1 LKQIVMLTAGAGLIA
16 MYEFRGLDNPW
27 RMAFGRFFKG
37 DEIPWATQLR
47 GGFGRLSGP
56 FAQAELAGMMLV
68 IATLLCLFLARNYH
82 WAERFRFMPALNLR
96 KSTIVVLLL
105 LLALFMTQS
114 RGPELGLIFA
124 IPIAFIGRSRRVLRT
139 ALIVVL
145 CMMVGGAVAYE
156 GLAKYASTKAPTSEQ
171 QETAAYRAVLFESY
185 LPRAEHSGPWGLG
198 PHFPTIGKYKSVDN
212 EYLFVALTDGYI
224 GLTSFLL
231 LCFGTVGS
239 LVAAALYNPEKLDR
253 AFAFTLLGIFL
264 GLCVTIATVYLGFQP
279 LIFFFLIIGWAQAV
293 RVRRA
298 PQPHAVFQQVY
309 T

>member
-1 LKQIVMLTAGAGLIA
+1 
-16 MYEFRGLDNPW
+16 
-27 RMAFGRFFKG
+27 
-37 DEIPWATQLR
+37 
-47 GGFGRLSGP
+47 
-56 FAQAELAGMMLV
+56 
-68 IATLLCLFLARNYH
+68 
-82 WAERFRFMPALNLR
+82 
-96 KSTIVVLLL
+96 
-105 LLALFMTQS
+105 MTQS